1 MKADTADTPKIGRPS
16 AMTEQ
21 VVADIV
27 NALAAGATVRAAAG
41 AAGISERTY
50 HSWRERGEQE
60 GADEAFLQFLQRTT
74 RAREQGK
81 VALVASIRRSANEG
95 DWRAAAWLLERL
107 EPEAWAAK
115 HVLEH
120 SGLDGGPV
128 PVDTPPE
135 LDISDPETRRLLDE
149 LLVRRASG
157 S

>member
-1 MKADTADTPKIGRPS
+1 MKADTADTAKSGRPS

-21 VVADIV
+21 VVSDIV
-27 NALAAGATVRAAAG
+27 NALAAGAAVKAAAG

-50 HSWRERGEQE
+50 YLWRERGEQE

-81 VALVASIRRSANEG
+81 VALTASIRKAAAE

-107 EPEAWAAK
+107 EPEAWALK
-115 HVLEH
+115 RRLEH
-120 SGLDGGPV
+120 SGPEGGPV
-128 PVDTPPE
+128 PVDTTPE
-135 LDISDPETRRLLDE
+135 LDIADPETRRLLNE
-149 LLVRRASG
+149 LLTRRAAG

>member
-1 MKADTADTPKIGRPS
+1 MKADTADTAKSGRPS

-21 VVADIV
+21 VVSDIV
-27 NALAAGATVRAAAG
+27 NALAAGAAVKAAAG

-95 DWRAAAWLLERL
+95 DWRAAAWLLERI
-107 EPEAWAAK
+107 EPEALAAK
-115 HVLEH
+115 HILQH
-120 SGLDGGPV
+120 AGPYGGPA
-128 PVDTPPE
+128 PVDTAP
-135 LDISDPETRRLLDE
+135 
-149 LLVRRASG
+149 
-157 S
+157 